1 MRGAAEPL
9 EAGSR
14 RKQGARGRG
23 AAIKG
28 RGEEGGAAEGAT
40 VMSAKTRG
48 SFKAL

>member
-14 RKQGARGRG
+14 RKPGARGRG

-28 RGEEGGAAEGAT
+28 RGEEGGAAEAAAL
-40 VMSAKTRG
+40 MSSKTRG